1 MHLPFFFNGGP
12 VSVETFSRSN
22 YLVGKCPLAPFAPL
36 EDSITPE
43 CGSTRQAN
51 SDTAV
56 RQLRHVSDTKTFDL
70 ATGLAAPSYGCGRPW
85 PHPATGLAAP
95 SYGYAAA
102 KAAPSYGLDRAQLR
116 IRGGQGR
123 ANQPPHGGNQCNTAP

>member
-1 MHLPFFFNGGP
+1 M
-12 VSVETFSRSN
+12 ETSSRSN
-22 YLVGKCPLAPFAPL
+22 YLVGKCPLWPFALL

-70 ATGLAAPSYGCGRPW
+70 ATGLAAPSYGCEAGPSRT
-85 PHPATGLAAP
+85 PATGLAAP
-95 SYGYAAA
+95 
-102 KAAPSYGLDRAQLR
+102 KLW

-123 ANQPPHGGNQCNTAP
+123 TQLRA

>member
-1 MHLPFFFNGGP
+1 MPLPFFFNGGP

-22 YLVGKCPLAPFAPL
+22 SLSANALFGPFAPL

-56 RQLRHVSDTKTFDL
+56 RQLRHVSDTKTFVL
-70 ATGLAAPSYGCGRPW
+70 ATGLAAPSYGCE
-85 PHPATGLAAP
+85 AALAAP
-95 SYGYAAA
+95 SN
-102 KAAPSYGLDRAQLR
+102 GLGRAQLW

-123 ANQPPHGGNQCNTAP
+123 TQLRA